1 MKLINEALK
10 RKGITLK
17 KLPEEIKDQISSLKQ
32 SIEDYNKEAQAYE
45 DQEDEDT
52 AMEEKL
58 DQWEDEIAAKDH
70 EIASQIKNYQ
80 EPKPEPK
87 PEPEPAPAPA
97 PAPEPVPA
105 KKEDNSVGWLIFG
118 GVVLALT
125 LGAVNLMKKK

>member
-17 KLPEEIKDQISSLKQ
+17 KLPEEIKDQISSLKS
-32 SIEDYNKEAQAYE
+32 SIEDYNKEAEAYE
-45 DQEDEDT
+45 DQEEEDT

-58 DQWEDEIAAKDH
+58 DKWEDEIAAKDH
-70 EIASQIKNYQ
+70 DISLQIKNYQ

-87 PEPEPAPAPA
+87 PEPAPAPA
-97 PAPEPVPA
+97 PAPEPAPVA

>member
-97 PAPEPVPA
+97 PEPVPA

>member
-87 PEPEPAPAPA
+87 PEPEPAPAP
-97 PAPEPVPA
+97 PEPVPVPA

>member
-87 PEPEPAPAPA
+87 PEPEPAPAPV
-97 PAPEPVPA
+97 PEPVPA